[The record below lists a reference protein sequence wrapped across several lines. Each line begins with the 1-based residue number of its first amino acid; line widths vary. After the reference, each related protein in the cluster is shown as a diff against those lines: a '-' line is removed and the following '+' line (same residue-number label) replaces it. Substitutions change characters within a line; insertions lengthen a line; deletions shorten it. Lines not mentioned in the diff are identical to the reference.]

1 MRQTSQHKKPHRCV
15 GMGSL
20 IIAAFAPSNHVRP
33 TAMSIPSRLQQTTTS
48 SSLPDLPSP
57 GFDAPTPANSRAAT
71 PGPDATDSHESTPAS
86 DQPFE
91 PEQEATPAPDSSH
104 AAASTPVS
112 PPASTPTAGVTA
124 VRVRIPPRTFATQT
138 LLPEQYAPWLEDA
151 AFQALAV
158 VHDGQTI
165 EMAVDSDGERVYTIV
180 PTTVSSV
187 KLLPIDGMPRFG
199 PKFAETTLPGLNYW
213 MWLWRTGMLEA
224 GRWLFDPAPP
234 LEMTEEQWGQLG
246 SLIQEYGMAYSEETI
261 PILETSEDLDS
272 LYEELF
278 EPSREHTPGSTP
290 SVAWMG
296 CER

>member
-1 MRQTSQHKKPHRCV
+1 MP
-15 GMGSL
+15 
-20 IIAAFAPSNHVRP
+20 
-33 TAMSIPSRLQQTTTS
+33 IPSRLQRATTS
-48 SSLPDLPSP
+48 SSLPGSPAP

-71 PGPDATDSHESTPAS
+71 PGPDATDSCKITPAP
-86 DQPFE
+86 DQPF
-91 PEQEATPAPDSSH
+91 EQEATPVPNPSH

-112 PPASTPTAGVTA
+112 PRASTPTVGVTA

-151 AFQALAV
+151 GFQALAAI
-158 VHDGQTI
+158 HDGQTI
-165 EMAVDSDGERVYTIV
+165 EMTVDTDGERTYTVV
-180 PTTVSSV
+180 PTTVGNMR
-187 KLLPIDGMPRFG
+187 LLPIDGMPRFG

-261 PILETSEDLDS
+261 PIPETSENLES

-278 EPSREHTPGSTP
+278 GPSPEHTPGSTP
-290 SVAWMG
+290 SMA
-296 CER
+296 